1 MSAGE
6 TRRHE
11 LVDVH
16 THETLRVRYHDAD
29 GGFVTLHAESRSRAR
44 HLNTF
49 GQSEALLDCQGTARV
64 FLSVSDAFALR
75 DRLTEALAELALR
88 RHPNELPGV

>member
-16 THETLRVRYHDAD
+16 TYETLCVRYHDTD
-29 GGFVTLHAESRSRAR
+29 GCFVTLQAEARSKAR

-49 GQSEALLDCQGTARV
+49 GQSEALLDCQGVARV
-64 FLSVSDAFALR
+64 FLSVGDAIALR
-75 DRLTEALAELALR
+75 DRLTEALADA
-88 RHPNELPGV
+88 GVAEASE

>member
-6 TRRHE
+6 IRRHE

-16 THETLRVRYHDAD
+16 TYETLRVRYHDAD

-49 GQSEALLDCQGTARV
+49 GRSEALLDCQGIARV
-64 FLSVSDAFALR
+64 FLSVGDAIELR
-75 DRLTEALAELALR
+75 DRLTDALADA
-88 RHPNELPGV
+88 GVAEGEG

>member
-6 TRRHE
+6 IRRHE

-16 THETLRVRYHDAD
+16 TCETLRVRYHDAD
-29 GGFVTLHAESRSRAR
+29 GGFVTLHAEARSRAR

-49 GQSEALLDCQGTARV
+49 GQSEALLDCQGVAKV
-64 FLSVSDAFALR
+64 FLSVGDAIALR
-75 DRLTEALAELALR
+75 ERLTEALAELALR
-88 RHPNELPGV
+88 KGGER

>member
-6 TRRHE
+6 IRRHE
-11 LVDVH
+11 SVDVH

-49 GQSEALLDCQGTARV
+49 GQSEAVLACRGIASV
-64 FLSVSDAFALR
+64 FISVGDAIALR
-75 DRLTEALAELALR
+75 DQLTEVLADA
-88 RHPNELPGV
+88 GVAEASE